1 AVIAMAT
8 IGVLVPFIDPLCVD
22 LGATRAEIGFAI
34 ALFSIPSAVLATVG
48 GGLMDSYGLHRSM
61 GFAAA
66 STTGSILASRSYSL
80 LALDGAMLVAGLGFG
95 ALCVGMPCLIMAAL
109 HDGAR

>member
-34 ALFSIPSAVLATVG
+34 ALFSIPPAVLSTAG

-61 GFAAA
+61 GFAAAA

-95 ALCVGMPCLIMAAL
+95 ALC
-109 HDGAR
+109 